1 MTHISEV
8 ESIPALFDVGGRWL
22 PSHRSD
28 ERAIALYRRHYSAAK
43 NDSVHRS
50 LRNFM
55 APGETMV
62 LLTADCR
69 AVFAWSRNTVPRW
82 DKQEGVICT
91 LFRNEGRIQ
100 SSELIREADDLAWQ
114 RWPDA
119 RHFTYVDASAVKS
132 SNPGYC
138 FKRAGWRLVYSQ
150 DGSPFRTK
158 RGLLLLEHIR

>member
-1 MTHISEV
+1 MTERMTAV
-8 ESIPALFDVGGRWL
+8 QIPSLLEVGGYWL
-22 PSHRSD
+22 PSHRGD

-62 LLTADCR
+62 LLTPDCR

-82 DKQEGVICT
+82 DKQQGIICT
-91 LFRNEGRIQ
+91 LFRNEGQIQ
-100 SSELIREADDLAWQ
+100 SSELVREADELAWK
-114 RWPDA
+114 RWPDD
-119 RHFTYVDASAVKS
+119 RHFTYVDGTAVKS

-138 FKRAGWRLVYSQ
+138 FKRAGWRLVYGA
-150 DGSPFRTK
+150 DGTPARTG
-158 RGLLLLEHIR
+158 RGLLLLEHVR